1 MPSTEFS
8 QIHSPWTPERHSA
21 EHRVESASIDPSHV
35 LEDLFGESAAGDACD
50 AITLEPRAAL
60 PASWPDQYR
69 FAVIRRGYVIRQRSD
84 ARGHTTAIDSVG
96 PGGCFP
102 LAHNADGGVSA
113 SGGYAVSR
121 ALVALCDE
129 QTVANA
135 LQHGGATALQI
146 HELESETIVRMERL
160 ADARGRSGTAGK
172 VAALLC
178 VLADTLQPGAGKGH
192 SIPGA
197 FLQRDLAGLLS
208 IRHESVCRAL
218 REFSGRGLVER
229 VSDALLLKD
238 RPALE
243 AV

>member
-8 QIHSPWTPERHSA
+8 QAHSPWTPERPSA
-21 EHRVESASIDPSHV
+21 EHRVDSIDPGHV
-35 LEDLFGESAAGDACD
+35 LEDLFGDAAAGEACD
-50 AITLEPRAAL
+50 AITLEPRSAL
-60 PASWPDQYR
+60 PASWPAQYR
-69 FAVIRRGYVIRQRSD
+69 FAVVRRGYVIRQRSD
-84 ARGHTTAIDSVG
+84 ARGHTTAIDAVG

-102 LAHNADGGVSA
+102 LERGVEAHPSA

-121 ALVALCDE
+121 AVVALCDD
-129 QTVANA
+129 QTVAHA
-135 LQHGGATALQI
+135 LQHGGPTALQI
-146 HELESETIVRMERL
+146 HELESETIMRMERL

-178 VLADTLQPGAGKGH
+178 VLADTLQPGAGPGH

-218 REFSGRGLVER
+218 REFSSKDLVER
-229 VSDALLLKD
+229 TADALIIKN
-238 RPALE
+238 RAALE

>member
-1 MPSTEFS
+1 MPAN
-8 QIHSPWTPERHSA
+8 WPE
-21 EHRVESASIDPSHV
+21 
-35 LEDLFGESAAGDACD
+35 
-50 AITLEPRAAL
+50 
-60 PASWPDQYR
+60 QYR
-69 FAVIRRGYVIRQRSD
+69 FAVVRRGYVIRQRSD
-84 ARGHTTAIDSVG
+84 ARGHTTAIDAVG

-102 LAHNADGGVSA
+102 LDRSAEGRVGA

-121 ALVALCDE
+121 VLIALCDE
-129 QTVANA
+129 QTVTNA

-146 HELESETIVRMERL
+146 HELESETIMRMERL

-178 VLADTLQPGAGKGH
+178 VLADTLLPGPAPGH

-218 REFSGRGLVER
+218 RDFSGRGLVER

-238 RPALE
+238 RAALE